1 MPPYKTP
8 EQVCREWLA
17 NPLIN
22 PRTGRTIQKNG
33 PTYKA
38 LQSECRLPPKA
49 PPPPSLVRPK
59 QSLKLH
65 KYTYEQLVE
74 IYVKE
79 TKFPLTLTQISAKFD
94 PMKISLRDL
103 PVVQLLYKDISLFV
117 NRVFV
122 ELKLRRKVESQAEM
136 LRILSSLRHVL
147 DDRSPR
153 PNKTFE
159 FITIIGAGCNKSNSR
174 VFEQWIHR
182 HIDHN
187 GLNINS
193 NVVECNE
200 SLFGILKVIAK
211 TYCFMKPSVSDP
223 FVKPILANVENM
235 LNQNKNVVILGYSYG
250 GSIAATIAKALNNHR
265 NANLLQV
272 ATFGSIYV
280 ASFKEVSHV
289 KIRQYMAVGD
299 VALKCANLT
308 PPKAFIQSDLLHY
321 DDINLNVT
329 WIKPHV
335 HMTDKWDIH
344 NKAYSDIADKIVLTQ
359 DVVVF

>member
-1 MPPYKTP
+1 MPPDKTP

-38 LQSECRLPPKA
+38 LQNECRSLKQK
-49 PPPPSLVRPK
+49 PPSLLRPK

-65 KYTYEQLVE
+65 KFTYEQLVE

-79 TKFPLTLTQISAKFD
+79 TKFPLALWQISARFD
-94 PMKISLRDL
+94 PTKIPLRDL
-103 PVVQLLYKDISLFV
+103 PSEQMLYKDISLFV

-122 ELKLRRKVESQAEM
+122 ELKLRRKLESQAEM
-136 LRILSSLRHVL
+136 LNILSNLRHIL
-147 DDRSPR
+147 NDRSPR
-153 PNKTFE
+153 TNETFE
-159 FITIIGAGCNKSNSR
+159 FVTIIGAGCDKSISE
-174 VFEQWIHR
+174 VFKQWIHQ
-182 HIDHN
+182 HIYNND
-187 GLNINS
+187 LKINS
-193 NVVECNE
+193 NIVECNE
-200 SLFGILKVIAK
+200 SLLGVLKVIAK
-211 TYCFMKPSVSDP
+211 TYCFMKPSVTDS
-223 FVKPILANVENM
+223 FVKPIVANVENM

-250 GSIAATIAKALNNHR
+250 GSIAATIARAMNKHR
-265 NANLLQV
+265 NVHLLQV

-280 ASFKEVSHV
+280 ASSKEVSHV

-299 VALKCANLT
+299 VALKCANMI
-308 PPKAFIQSDLLHY
+308 PPKAFIQSDKLFF

-329 WIKPHV
+329 WIKPQEN
-335 HMTDKWDIH
+335 MTDKWDIH
-344 NKAYSDIADKIVLTQ
+344 NQAYSDIANKIVLTQ